1 MLLLIIGVIATAF
14 GAVQSSYAPSQPP
27 FAVGIIVLN
36 MVHTVCL
43 HGFFTTIG
51 GGCSTDPSD
60 VPTGTQV
67 PLPDTGNIHNLF
79 VNISNPTNGTYTIYI
94 NNVATT
100 LKCVTVSSISCNDV
114 THTVPV
120 NSGDIVMIG
129 MDQSTFVQGGT
140 ASFILSP

>member
-1 MLLLIIGVIATAF
+1 MLLLITGVIAIAF

-27 FAVGIIVLN
+27 FAVGVIVLN

-51 GGCSTDPSD
+51 GGCSTNPADI
-60 VPTGTQV
+60 PTGTQV
-67 PLPDTGNIHNLF
+67 PMPSTGNIHNLF

-100 LKCVTVSSISCNDV
+100 LQCSTLNTISCNNVLDSV
-114 THTVPV
+114 SV
-120 NSGDIVMIG
+120 NAGDIIMIG
-129 MDQSTFVQGGT
+129 MDRSTFVQGGT